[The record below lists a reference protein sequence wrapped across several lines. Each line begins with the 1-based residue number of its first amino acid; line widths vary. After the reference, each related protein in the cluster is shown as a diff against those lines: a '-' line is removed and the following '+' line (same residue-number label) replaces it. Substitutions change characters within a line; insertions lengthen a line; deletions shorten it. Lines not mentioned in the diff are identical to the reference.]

1 MIPYTRISTT
11 VWYTVANFQGVDA
24 KFDNGNIESLDHQLL
39 HWQKSLPEDL
49 QYHASS
55 NGTNTEGFSEIQRR
69 IQVVLYLRANQMRIF
84 LYRPILLSATSIME
98 NRKFAQI
105 VVDIAK
111 DTVRVLTQLNQ
122 ASDIYRT
129 QQVCFNYFIISALA
143 VLFLAVSHAPA
154 EFSSQVRDEFYMTLD
169 LVKGFSTKSYVSKR
183 LWTTIKRLK
192 EIGPKLGLISRQALA
207 DTNDPHSS
215 AAVAMAG
222 LAGHRVDEMAVFSP
236 SQSSNSL
243 GSAPLN
249 GQQMSLELTNL
260 FEAAGGYGNLM
271 AGNAQAADGLNGYT
285 NILGV
290 SGKGEGEGMSAMY
303 GNDGEFS
310 RIVGE
315 LFCQGGQQSIGRTNQ
330 VTGIDSVARSLHD
343 IQ

>member
-1 MIPYTRISTT
+1 MVPYTRISTT
-11 VWYTVANFQGVDA
+11 VWYAVVNSQSGDA
-24 KFDNGNIESLDHQLL
+24 KLDSGIIESLDDQLL

-49 QYHASS
+49 QYHPSL
-55 NGTNTEGFSEIQRR
+55 NTTNSGGLSKTQRR

-84 LYRPILLSATSIME
+84 LYRPILHSTTSILE
-98 NRKFAQI
+98 NRSYAQT

-111 DTVRVLTQLNQ
+111 DTVRVLSQLNQ
-122 ASDIYRT
+122 GSDIYRT

-169 LVKGFSTKSYVSKR
+169 LVKGFSTKSYVSQR
-183 LWTTIKRLK
+183 LWNTIKRLK

-207 DTNDPHSS
+207 HADDPHSS

-222 LAGHRVDEMAVFSP
+222 LAGHRVDEIAVFSP
-236 SQSSNSL
+236 SHGSASL

-260 FEAAGGYGNLM
+260 FEAARGYGNLV
-271 AGNAQAADGLNGYT
+271 AGNTQAADGLNGYPNT
-285 NILGV
+285 SSE
-290 SGKGEGEGMSAMY
+290 SGKGEGMSAFY
-303 GNDGEFS
+303 ANDGEFT

-315 LFCQGGQQSIGRTNQ
+315 LF
-330 VTGIDSVARSLHD
+330 
-343 IQ
+343 